1 MRQAASVALCM
12 ALAGAAACT
21 PKVAA
26 RPTTPGQP
34 APEGV
39 AAWAAAVAHCHNVDS
54 DAPVMELASGRI
66 GGRRVSG
73 VSILPA
79 LTVRNEVRLS
89 ASYHGRTLFTLS
101 GALDRAIL
109 ELPPLDDEP
118 RAHVIARADEI
129 VEVLIGIRVQP
140 VELLWAIT
148 GCVAGSTELREPLR
162 HGSLIAIRTKS
173 ATSYLQQRNGRWRVA
188 LADLPALQ
196 VDYRAHLGDW
206 PSDVV
211 LSSVPASAEAAVVRL
226 RIQKHLINSPDLQ
239 PAAFVVRVPA
249 GSREITLDDLR
260 RRLGRG

>member
-101 GALDRAIL
+101 GANSVMSRSPAQSSRCLIRSQL
-109 ELPPLDDEP
+109 RPSWPPLAYP
-118 RAHVIARADEI
+118 RVR
-129 VEVLIGIRVQP
+129 
-140 VELLWAIT
+140 T
-148 GCVAGSTELREPLR
+148 STQEPL
-162 HGSLIAIRTKS
+162 SL
-173 ATSYLQQRNGRWRVA
+173 
-188 LADLPALQ
+188 
-196 VDYRAHLGDW
+196 
-206 PSDVV
+206 
-211 LSSVPASAEAAVVRL
+211 
-226 RIQKHLINSPDLQ
+226 
-239 PAAFVVRVPA
+239 
-249 GSREITLDDLR
+249 
-260 RRLGRG
+260 